1 MKTLYT
7 VLWYLGVAVAAGLLI
22 VSIFARN
29 WWLSVAVL
37 ILALVLKYT
46 NKYIPLPKI
55 YREMGIDNDV
65 FEGKTTRK

>member
-1 MKTLYT
+1 MKTLRI

-22 VSIFARN
+22 VGIFARN

-37 ILALVLKYT
+37 VLALVLKYT

-55 YREMGIDNDV
+55 YQAMGVDNDI